1 MQKYFKISSF
11 YLLFGLVMG
20 IFSRE
25 FTKLNNFSGYT
36 VLKSVHTHTLVLGFL
51 FFIIVLLLEKNFT
64 ISNNKSFN
72 KWIVLYN
79 LGLLY
84 LIITLSI
91 RGILQVIGSDFVG
104 LSHIAGLGH
113 AILGVSLVWFL
124 AIVNKELKVYDSN
137 ILSKNKKSLNYKNIL
152 LKKFYIVINVNFAI
166 T

>member
-25 FTKLNNFSGYT
+25 FIKLNNFSGYT

-137 ILSKNKKSLNYKNIL
+137 ILSKNK
-152 LKKFYIVINVNFAI
+152 
-166 T
+166 

>member
-1 MQKYFKISSF
+1 MQKSFKSSSF

-25 FTKLNNFSGYT
+25 FTKFNNFSGYT

-79 LGLLY
+79 LGLIY

-113 AILGVSLVWFL
+113 AILGISLVWFL

-137 ILSKNKKSLNYKNIL
+137 ILSKNK
-152 LKKFYIVINVNFAI
+152 
-166 T
+166 

>member
-25 FTKLNNFSGYT
+25 FTKFNNFSGYT

-72 KWIVLYN
+72 KWIILYN

-113 AILGVSLVWFL
+113 AILGISLVWFL

-137 ILSKNKKSLNYKNIL
+137 ILSKNK
-152 LKKFYIVINVNFAI
+152 
-166 T
+166 

>member
-25 FTKLNNFSGYT
+25 FTNLNNFSGYT

-137 ILSKNKKSLNYKNIL
+137 ILSKNK
-152 LKKFYIVINVNFAI
+152 
-166 T
+166 

>member
-36 VLKSVHTHTLVLGFL
+36 VLKSVHTHT
-51 FFIIVLLLEKNFT
+51 LEKNFT

-137 ILSKNKKSLNYKNIL
+137 ILSKNK
-152 LKKFYIVINVNFAI
+152 
-166 T
+166 

>member
-51 FFIIVLLLEKNFT
+51 FFIIVLLLEKN
-64 ISNNKSFN
+64 FN

-137 ILSKNKKSLNYKNIL
+137 ILSKNK
-152 LKKFYIVINVNFAI
+152 
-166 T
+166 

>member
-20 IFSRE
+20 IFSWE

-124 AIVNKELKVYDSN
+124 TIVNKELKVYDSN
-137 ILSKNKKSLNYKNIL
+137 ILSKNK
-152 LKKFYIVINVNFAI
+152 
-166 T
+166 

>member
-11 YLLFGLVMG
+11 YLLFVLVMG

-137 ILSKNKKSLNYKNIL
+137 ILSKNK
-152 LKKFYIVINVNFAI
+152 
-166 T
+166 

>member
-25 FTKLNNFSGYT
+25 FTKFNNFSGYT

-113 AILGVSLVWFL
+113 AILGISLVWFL
-124 AIVNKELKVYDSN
+124 AIINKELKVYDSN
-137 ILSKNKKSLNYKNIL
+137 ILSKNK
-152 LKKFYIVINVNFAI
+152 
-166 T
+166 

>member
-1 MQKYFKISSF
+1 
-11 YLLFGLVMG
+11 MG

-137 ILSKNKKSLNYKNIL
+137 ILSKNK
-152 LKKFYIVINVNFAI
+152 
-166 T
+166 

>member
-91 RGILQVIGSDFVG
+91 RGILQVVTLAYQVTSLAESQELPLTSVKRVSFGIVN
-104 LSHIAGLGH
+104 LE
-113 AILGVSLVWFL
+113 AILLPVRSRVR
-124 AIVNKELKVYDSN
+124 
-137 ILSKNKKSLNYKNIL
+137 
-152 LKKFYIVINVNFAI
+152 I
-166 T
+166 TSTEAATAPLG

>member
-91 RGILQVIGSDFVG
+91 KKVDSTENSVEAIFMMDSFFLIAQSVSTRLPAFVRP
-104 LSHIAGLGH
+104 
-113 AILGVSLVWFL
+113 
-124 AIVNKELKVYDSN
+124 E
-137 ILSKNKKSLNYKNIL
+137 
-152 LKKFYIVINVNFAI
+152 
-166 T
+166 

>member
-1 MQKYFKISSF
+1 MPSNPNLFNLSQAVVLHDFVFSS
-11 YLLFGLVMG
+11 
-20 IFSRE
+20 
-25 FTKLNNFSGYT
+25 
-36 VLKSVHTHTLVLGFL
+36 LGVGPAKNIDFL

-137 ILSKNKKSLNYKNIL
+137 ILSKNK
-152 LKKFYIVINVNFAI
+152 
-166 T
+166 

>member
-25 FTKLNNFSGYT
+25 FTKFNNFSGYT

-79 LGLLY
+79 LGLIY

-91 RGILQVIGSDFVG
+91 RGILQVIGSDFVA

-113 AILGVSLVWFL
+113 AILGISLVWFL
-124 AIVNKELKVYDSN
+124 AIINKELKVYDSN
-137 ILSKNKKSLNYKNIL
+137 ILSKNK
-152 LKKFYIVINVNFAI
+152 
-166 T
+166 

>member
-25 FTKLNNFSGYT
+25 FTKFNNFSGYT

-79 LGLLY
+79 LGLIY

-113 AILGVSLVWFL
+113 AILGISLVWFL
-124 AIVNKELKVYDSN
+124 AIINKELKVYDSN
-137 ILSKNKKSLNYKNIL
+137 ILSKNK
-152 LKKFYIVINVNFAI
+152 
-166 T
+166 

>member
-25 FTKLNNFSGYT
+25 FTKFNNFSGYT

-72 KWIVLYN
+72 KWIILYN

-113 AILGVSLVWFL
+113 AILGISLVWFL
-124 AIVNKELKVYDSN
+124 AIINKELKVYDSN
-137 ILSKNKKSLNYKNIL
+137 ILSKNK
-152 LKKFYIVINVNFAI
+152 
-166 T
+166 

>member
-11 YLLFGLVMG
+11 YLLFGLVRG

-137 ILSKNKKSLNYKNIL
+137 ILSKNK
-152 LKKFYIVINVNFAI
+152 
-166 T
+166 

>member
-11 YLLFGLVMG
+11 YLLFELVMG
-20 IFSRE
+20 FFSRE
-25 FTKLNNFSGYT
+25 FTKINNFSGYT

-113 AILGVSLVWFL
+113 AILGVSLVWFF

-137 ILSKNKKSLNYKNIL
+137 ILSKNK
-152 LKKFYIVINVNFAI
+152 
-166 T
+166 

>member
-11 YLLFGLVMG
+11 YLLFGLAMG

-137 ILSKNKKSLNYKNIL
+137 ILSKNK
-152 LKKFYIVINVNFAI
+152 
-166 T
+166 

>member
-84 LIITLSI
+84 LII
-91 RGILQVIGSDFVG
+91 GSDFVG

-137 ILSKNKKSLNYKNIL
+137 ILSKNK
-152 LKKFYIVINVNFAI
+152 
-166 T
+166 

>member
-36 VLKSVHTHTLVLGFL
+36 VLKSVHTSITLTSLFSMSTLLFL

-137 ILSKNKKSLNYKNIL
+137 ILSKNK
-152 LKKFYIVINVNFAI
+152 
-166 T
+166 

>member
-20 IFSRE
+20 IFSIE

-91 RGILQVIGSDFVG
+91 RGILQVI
-104 LSHIAGLGH
+104 AGLGH

-137 ILSKNKKSLNYKNIL
+137 ILSKNK
-152 LKKFYIVINVNFAI
+152 
-166 T
+166 

>member
-1 MQKYFKISSF
+1 
-11 YLLFGLVMG
+11 MG

-104 LSHIAGLGH
+104 LSHITGLGH

-137 ILSKNKKSLNYKNIL
+137 ILSKNK
-152 LKKFYIVINVNFAI
+152 
-166 T
+166 

>member
-91 RGILQVIGSDFVG
+91 RGILQVIGSD
-104 LSHIAGLGH
+104 HIAGLGH

-137 ILSKNKKSLNYKNIL
+137 ILSKNK
-152 LKKFYIVINVNFAI
+152 
-166 T
+166 

>member
-1 MQKYFKISSF
+1 M
-11 YLLFGLVMG
+11 
-20 IFSRE
+20 
-25 FTKLNNFSGYT
+25 
-36 VLKSVHTHTLVLGFL
+36 LKSVHTHTLVLGFL

-79 LGLLY
+79 LGLIY

-113 AILGVSLVWFL
+113 AILGISLVWFL
-124 AIVNKELKVYDSN
+124 AIINKELKVYDSN
-137 ILSKNKKSLNYKNIL
+137 ILSKNK
-152 LKKFYIVINVNFAI
+152 
-166 T
+166 

>member
-20 IFSRE
+20 ISSRE

-137 ILSKNKKSLNYKNIL
+137 ILSKNK
-152 LKKFYIVINVNFAI
+152 
-166 T
+166 

>member
-64 ISNNKSFN
+64 ISNKEFN
-72 KWIVLYN
+72 TK
-79 LGLLY
+79 
-84 LIITLSI
+84 
-91 RGILQVIGSDFVG
+91 
-104 LSHIAGLGH
+104 
-113 AILGVSLVWFL
+113 FL
-124 AIVNKELKVYDSN
+124 
-137 ILSKNKKSLNYKNIL
+137 
-152 LKKFYIVINVNFAI
+152 F
-166 T
+166 

>member
-25 FTKLNNFSGYT
+25 FTKFNNFSGYT

-79 LGLLY
+79 LGLIY

-113 AILGVSLVWFL
+113 AILGISLVWFL

-137 ILSKNKKSLNYKNIL
+137 ILSKNK
-152 LKKFYIVINVNFAI
+152 
-166 T
+166 

>member
-1 MQKYFKISSF
+1 
-11 YLLFGLVMG
+11 MG

-113 AILGVSLVWFL
+113 AILGVSLVWFF

-137 ILSKNKKSLNYKNIL
+137 ILSKNK
-152 LKKFYIVINVNFAI
+152 
-166 T
+166 

>member
-1 MQKYFKISSF
+1 
-11 YLLFGLVMG
+11 MG

-84 LIITLSI
+84 LIIILSI
-91 RGILQVIGSDFVG
+91 RGILQDIGSDFVG

-137 ILSKNKKSLNYKNIL
+137 ILSKNK
-152 LKKFYIVINVNFAI
+152 
-166 T
+166 